1 MTMKTYEIS
10 HEVEYT
16 DQGCDCCDPT
26 EWDVY
31 VVEGQ
36 RFSYLSEALEYLLA
50 ENGIVVKV
58 HYKDE

>member
-16 DQGCDCCDPT
+16 SNGCDCCEPT
-26 EWDVY
+26 TWDIY
-31 VVEGQ
+31 IVEDQ
-36 RFSYLSEALEYLLA
+36 RFSYLADALEYIL
-50 ENGIVVKV
+50 EKNGIVVKV